1 MKVLKFGGSSLA
13 TGDRI
18 KNVANIIRQST
29 TKKKNPIV
37 VVSAF
42 GGITDTLISCGNKAS
57 SGDEGYLT
65 IQDEIIN
72 RTLSIAKELF
82 PKKEGYNTFINK
94 LNPIIDEFKGLLK
107 GIFLLK
113 EMSDRSLALLLSFGE
128 RISALTLASYLTNS
142 GQTSSF
148 VDARGLIKTDHH
160 HLKAQVDFMATN
172 HLITEFFKKHKE
184 TTIITGFIASTFDGT
199 TTVLGRGGSDYS
211 ASIFGA
217 AIRADVIEI
226 WTDVNGVL
234 SADPRKVFD
243 SFTIPQLT
251 YDEASEISHFGAKV
265 IYPPTVIPARKNN
278 IPLLIKNSFQPLH
291 PGTIINNDK
300 SKENTSIKGVTSIS
314 KVSMITLSGGG
325 LVGVP
330 GSAAK
335 LFQALSDQAINIIL
349 ISQGSS
355 ENSISYVIDA
365 AESDKAVKA
374 QEKAFEKE
382 IAAGLIEPAK
392 VQNDLSIISIV
403 GENMYSTP
411 GIAGKMF
418 RALGKNGINVYAI
431 AQGSS
436 ELNISSVVHR
446 DNEVKSLKVLH
457 EMFFLSKTIR
467 VNLFMTGT
475 GLIATTLLKQI
486 EAQREHLKKVNNIE
500 ICLIGLSN
508 SRKMTFN
515 KDGINLQSWQQ
526 ELDNKGEKTDAKAFV
541 QMCINANL
549 PNSIF
554 VDCTASGEIPAYY
567 SQLLNHSI
575 SISTPNKIS
584 VSGEF
589 GMYTELKEAARKN
602 NVFFLHETTV
612 GAGLPILNTLKN
624 LKESGD
630 NILSIE
636 GVFSGSVSYIFNNFS
651 ASNSFSKVVSQAAE
665 KGYTEPD
672 PRIDLNGIDV
682 RRKLVILSREAGFVI
697 NEKDFKIK
705 TFLPKEVQNARAM
718 EEFWEQIDKADAYF
732 EKLLHKAKKNK
743 SKLRFI
749 GTITSKG
756 ASLALKE
763 VGKKSPFYNLD
774 GSDNMIVFN
783 TERYKERPLVIQG
796 PGAGAEVTASGI
808 FAEILTI
815 VTMLKD
821 Y

>member
-113 EMSDRSLALLLSFGE
+113 EMSDRTLALLLSFGE

-172 HLITEFFKKHKE
+172 HLITEYFKKHKE

-330 GSAAK
+330 GSAAV
-335 LFQALSDQAINIIL
+335 
-349 ISQGSS
+349 IS
-355 ENSISYVIDA
+355 
-365 AESDKAVKA
+365 
-374 QEKAFEKE
+374 
-382 IAAGLIEPAK
+382 GLIRSGNK
-392 VQNDLSIISIV
+392 YHSNLTRI
-403 GENMYSTP
+403 
-411 GIAGKMF
+411 F
-418 RALGKNGINVYAI
+418 RK
-431 AQGSS
+431 
-436 ELNISSVVHR
+436 
-446 DNEVKSLKVLH
+446 
-457 EMFFLSKTIR
+457 F
-467 VNLFMTGT
+467 NL
-475 GLIATTLLKQI
+475 LC
-486 EAQREHLKKVNNIE
+486 H
-500 ICLIGLSN
+500 
-508 SRKMTFN
+508 
-515 KDGINLQSWQQ
+515 
-526 ELDNKGEKTDAKAFV
+526 
-541 QMCINANL
+541 
-549 PNSIF
+549 
-554 VDCTASGEIPAYY
+554 
-567 SQLLNHSI
+567 
-575 SISTPNKIS
+575 
-584 VSGEF
+584 
-589 GMYTELKEAARKN
+589 
-602 NVFFLHETTV
+602 
-612 GAGLPILNTLKN
+612 
-624 LKESGD
+624 
-630 NILSIE
+630 
-636 GVFSGSVSYIFNNFS
+636 
-651 ASNSFSKVVSQAAE
+651 
-665 KGYTEPD
+665 
-672 PRIDLNGIDV
+672 
-682 RRKLVILSREAGFVI
+682 
-697 NEKDFKIK
+697 
-705 TFLPKEVQNARAM
+705 
-718 EEFWEQIDKADAYF
+718 
-732 EKLLHKAKKNK
+732 
-743 SKLRFI
+743 
-749 GTITSKG
+749 
-756 ASLALKE
+756 
-763 VGKKSPFYNLD
+763 
-774 GSDNMIVFN
+774 
-783 TERYKERPLVIQG
+783 
-796 PGAGAEVTASGI
+796 
-808 FAEILTI
+808 
-815 VTMLKD
+815 
-821 Y
+821 

>member
-29 TKKKNPIV
+29 TKRKNPAV

-42 GGITDTLISCGNKAS
+42 GGITDSLIACGNKAS
-57 SGDEGYLT
+57 AGDEHYLT

-72 RTLSIAKELF
+72 RTISIARELF
-82 PKKEGYNTFINK
+82 PKKDGFNDYINK
-94 LNPIIDEFKGLLK
+94 ISPVFDEFKGLLT
-107 GIFLLK
+107 GMFLLK

-128 RISALTLASYLTNS
+128 RISALTLSSYLTY
-142 GQTSSF
+142 TELPASF
-148 VDARGLIKTDHH
+148 VDARMLIKTDHH
-160 HLKAQVDFMATN
+160 HLKAQVDFMASN
-172 HLITEFFKKHKE
+172 HLISEFFKKHKE

-217 AIRADVIEI
+217 ALHADVIEI

-234 SADPRKVFD
+234 SADPRKVLD
-243 SFTIPQLT
+243 SFTIPQLS

-265 IYPPTVIPARKNN
+265 IYPPSVIPARKNN
-278 IPLLIKNSFQPLH
+278 IPLLIKNSFQPVH

-300 SKENTSIKGVTSIS
+300 SNQSTSIKGVTSIS
-314 KVSMITLSGGG
+314 KVSMITLAGGG

-335 LFQALSDQAINIIL
+335 LFQALSDQSINIIL

-365 AESDKAVKA
+365 NDSNKAVHA

-392 VQNDLSIISIV
+392 VQNDLSIISII
-403 GENMYSTP
+403 GQNMYSTP

-457 EMFFLSKTIR
+457 EMFFLSKTIQ
-467 VNLFMTGT
+467 VNLFMAGT
-475 GLIATTLLKQI
+475 GLIASTLLRQI
-486 EAQREHLKKVNNIE
+486 ESQREHLKKVNNIE
-500 ICLIGLSN
+500 INLIGLSN
-508 SRKMTFN
+508 SRKMVFN
-515 KDGINLQSWQQ
+515 KDGINLTKWQK
-526 ELDNKGEKTDAKAFV
+526 ELDSNGEKSDAKTFV
-541 QMCINANL
+541 QSCVDANL
-549 PNSIF
+549 PNTIF
-554 VDCTASGEIPAYY
+554 VDCTASGDIPAFYNH
-567 SQLLNHSI
+567 LLNHSI

-584 VSGEF
+584 VSGDIR
-589 GMYTELKEAARKN
+589 MYSELKETARKN

-612 GAGLPILNTLKN
+612 GAGLPIINTLKN
-624 LKESGD
+624 LRESGD

-651 ASNSFSKVVSQAAE
+651 ANNPFSKVVGLAAE
-665 KGYTEPD
+665 KGFTEPD

-682 RRKLVILSREAGFVI
+682 KRKLVILSREAGFDL

-705 TFLPKEVQNARAM
+705 TFLPKEVQNAKTM
-718 EEFWEQIDKADAYF
+718 QEFWEKIGAADYHF
-732 EKLLHKAKKNK
+732 EKIFTKAKKNK

-749 GTITSKG
+749 GTITPKG
-756 ASLALKE
+756 ANLELKE

-774 GSDNMIVFN
+774 GSDNMIVFT